1 LIIFGRILK
10 GNMMEESKFSFS
22 PLFVLQGLGADR
34 SRTIRAGER
43 QLAIVSNP
51 SMYIA
56 EIEAYAGLLGD
67 SLKLLE
73 ALRTLHDFAL
83 PLRGRGLAAESEQ
96 AFADARA
103 LLEKH
108 GG

>member
-1 LIIFGRILK
+1 LK
-10 GNMMEESKFSFS
+10 ENMMAESKFTKGPWRVEKSETYKNTWRIT
-22 PLFVLQGLGADR
+22 ADGQR
-34 SRTIRAGER
+34 LASLDGDDGEPMET
-43 QLAIVSNP
+43 QSN
-51 SMYIA
+51 A
-56 EIEAYAGLLGD
+56 ELMAEAPE
-67 SLKLLE
+67 LLE
-73 ALRTLHDFAL
+73 VLRTLHDFAL

>member
-1 LIIFGRILK
+1 
-10 GNMMEESKFSFS
+10 MEEPKFIFS
-22 PLFVLQGLGADR
+22 PLFVLQSSGADR
-34 SRTIRAGER
+34 FRTIRAGER

-51 SMYIA
+51 SMYMA
-56 EIEAYAGLLGD
+56 EIEAYAALLGD

-73 ALRTLHDFAL
+73 ALRTLHDFAV
-83 PLRGRGLAAESEQ
+83 PVRYSGMLAEAEQ

>member
-1 LIIFGRILK
+1 
-10 GNMMEESKFSFS
+10 MAESKFSFA
-22 PLFVLQGLGADR
+22 PLFVLQGSGADR
-34 SRTIRAGER
+34 SRTIRAEER

-51 SMYIA
+51 SMYMA
-56 EIEAYAGLLGD
+56 EIEAYAALLGD
-67 SLKLLE
+67 ALKLLE

-83 PLRGRGLAAESEQ
+83 PLRHIGLPEASAQ
-96 AFADARA
+96 ALADARA

>member
-1 LIIFGRILK
+1 
-10 GNMMEESKFSFS
+10 MPESKFSFE
-22 PLFVLQGLGADR
+22 PLFVLQSLGADR
-34 SRTIRAGER
+34 FRTIRAGGR

-51 SMYIA
+51 TMYMA
-56 EIEAYAGLLGD
+56 EIEAYAALLGD

-73 ALRTLHDFAL
+73 ALRTLHDFAM
-83 PLRGRGLAAESEQ
+83 PLREKGLAAESEQ

>member
-1 LIIFGRILK
+1 
-10 GNMMEESKFSFS
+10 MAESKFTKGDWK
-22 PLFVLQGLGADR
+22 VLEARDIPNSKRIASADLCFAVV
-34 SRTIRAGER
+34 SSHLLKPEVI
-43 QLAIVSNP
+43 LAN
-51 SMYIA
+51 A
-56 EIEAYAGLLGD
+56 ELMADAPV
-67 SLKLLE
+67 LLE

-83 PLRGRGLAAESEQ
+83 PLRGRGLAADSEQ